1 MRKPVHLPLRIVGA
15 RPRLF
20 SSAGLGALA
29 FAATPQSWGL
39 VSRSLVGWNIALVCY
54 LLLAGW
60 MMLRSTPESIRR
72 RADAQDEGR
81 FFILLLSTVAATASI
96 GAIVAQLATVK
107 ELAGAAKAL
116 HIGLSA
122 TTILTSWLFIHL
134 MFALHY
140 AHEFFFE
147 IRVNPDKPGKQRG
160 GLDFP
165 GEEVP
170 GYGDFLY
177 FSYAIG
183 CASATSDVNV
193 TSKPMR
199 RIVLA
204 HSVLSFFFNATILA
218 LTINIAAG
226 LI

>member
-160 GLDFP
+160 GLVCGP
-165 GEEVP
+165 AAEEVTCRASSENSAGAFVP
-170 GYGDFLY
+170 GSAGWASCMAVNSYFYPVRFADYFL
-177 FSYAIG
+177 
-183 CASATSDVNV
+183 
-193 TSKPMR
+193 K
-199 RIVLA
+199 
-204 HSVLSFFFNATILA
+204 IL
-218 LTINIAAG
+218 
-226 LI
+226 